1 MHYQA
6 VPFERGGRG
15 MSYDELLAE
24 LARQHAAEIDA
35 DKLELRLWALSR
47 AAQRAECRTR
57 RHPKGIELVVLVDGE
72 LSSSSAFRP
81 QDLGTLEASAEAI
94 RRAFEDDGW
103 TPAGPH

>member
-1 MHYQA
+1 
-6 VPFERGGRG
+6 VPFDHGHRG
-15 MSYDELLAE
+15 MSYEEMLAE
-24 LARQHAAEIDA
+24 LARQHAAAVDA
-35 DKLELRLWALSR
+35 DKLELKLWALAR

-81 QDLGTLEASAEAI
+81 QDLGTLEASATAI

-103 TPAGPH
+103 TPAGQQ